1 MMNETPTRHDYGDHE
16 AIESIRAHDS
26 YSTRR
31 SALWLAAP
39 AGAFVLVSLVI
50 GGLASRTAGRY
61 PTPTFFHLFF
71 SDTIH
76 MKVWLATGVVGLAV
90 CQVLTAA
97 RMFEVIRWLPGGRI
111 SGRLHR
117 IFGYVAILLSLPV
130 AYHCVFLLGFET
142 DSLRVTLHSLLGSAL
157 YGAFLGK
164 MIVVRSDRFPGW
176 VLPIAGAV
184 LFALL
189 AGIWLTSSL
198 YVFST
203 AGLAF

>member
-1 MMNETPTRHDYGDHE
+1 MMNNTPTRDNYSDHG
-16 AIESIRAHDS
+16 AIEHIPAHGS
-26 YSTRR
+26 HSTRR

-39 AGAFVLVSLVI
+39 VGTFVLVSLVI
-50 GGLASRTAGRY
+50 GGLASRTTGRY
-61 PTPTFFHLFF
+61 PTPPSFHLFF

-90 CQVLTAA
+90 CQILTAA
-97 RMFEVIRWLPGGRI
+97 RMFEVIRWLPGGPI
-111 SGRLHR
+111 WARLHR
-117 IFGYVAILLSLPV
+117 ISGYVAILLSLPV

-176 VLPIAGAV
+176 ALPLAGAV

-189 AGIWLTSSL
+189 VGIWLTSSFH
-198 YVFST
+198 VFIRH
-203 AGLAF
+203 GLKL